1 MPSGSSVTAGYAA
14 PSHMAANASP
24 RSTYTD
30 PLVAQSSYRS
40 NPPSR
45 LQDDIQTAD
54 DFEGDADADE
64 DDEDGEHLDGSEAHH
79 NMINESTV
87 KSGYLEKKGEKRKT
101 WKKRWFVLRSSKL
114 AYYKNDKEYQL
125 LRFIDVGDIKT
136 VASVELK
143 KSVNTFGIV
152 TPKRT
157 FYVRAAS
164 RSEMESWIEV
174 LNEVMT
180 QYAQSSTMTQ
190 EMAAIELANTETPA
204 PSATLPQQIS
214 HPPRRSI
221 SQERAPTSTTLPIKI
236 GVPNQGNLSAPAQP
250 RPIPGSAAFSP
261 LTATSDSETGAE
273 RYGLSYTSSTGP
285 SIAGSPSTRT
295 DPSQHFLLAG
305 QSPGG
310 GGGHTSG
317 SEMSDLGG
325 HQRRPSA
332 GYGSL
337 PRQRSTSATRR
348 LASFSSGAADQ
359 PSSPILPHGGGGGQV
374 LSSSDEEDEWD
385 EEEVADQAMPLPAL
399 GSSQSSQQHQHQ
411 QQQQQQ
417 QHQQQPPSLQLQVQS
432 QQLGQQGQPS
442 PLSISPLPPGG
453 SDLIRDPNKVITQGY
468 LMKQSGR
475 RKVWRK
481 RWFVLTSS
489 RLLYSRSHMDAKAHR
504 QIPIASMLD
513 AIEYEPKKASS
524 AIPTSPGIGS
534 PSSNPFGFE
543 STGLGAFGDRDGNTP
558 FSPGSSAPIGPP
570 EKPER
575 RGSMVAAAAG
585 VASNMTA
592 GMVGSKKRKENCFQI
607 ITPKRTFILCAPG
620 EDEEIKWISALKT
633 LITRQRNG
641 QTPSANPPL
650 SPTSLGPASAF
661 PFYSSAASVGGN
673 AGGAGTPGVTSPTVK
688 YSSPVP
694 PSKGPATASGA
705 PNPANSQPNAA
716 APAAGA
722 GPTAVT
728 APHGQLSSMAAA
740 AHTLSANPITPAPP
754 SNGDSSLPPEVSS
767 STPTATAT

>member
-1 MPSGSSVTAGYAA
+1 M
-14 PSHMAANASP
+14 
-24 RSTYTD
+24 
-30 PLVAQSSYRS
+30 
-40 NPPSR
+40 
-45 LQDDIQTAD
+45 QDDLNATD

-64 DDEDGEHLDGSEAHH
+64 DDEDEHLDGTEAHH

-157 FYVRAAS
+157 FYVRASS
-164 RSEMESWIEV
+164 RAEMESWIEA
-174 LNEVMT
+174 LNEIMT

-190 EMAAIELANTETPA
+190 EMAAMELGNTDTPA
-204 PSATLPQQIS
+204 PSSTVPQLATSQ
-214 HPPRRSI
+214 PRKRSI
-221 SQERAPTSTTLPIKI
+221 SQERSPTSAAVPIKI
-236 GVPNQGNLSAPAQP
+236 GIPGQGNYSAPAQP
-250 RPIPGSAAFSP
+250 RPIPGSNAFSP
-261 LTATSDSETGAE
+261 LTVTSDSETGAE
-273 RYGLSYTSSTGP
+273 RYGLSYTSSAGP
-285 SIAGSPSTRT
+285 SISGSPSTRT
-295 DPSQHFLLAG
+295 DPSHSFLLAG

-317 SEMSDLGG
+317 SEMNDVGG
-325 HQRRPSA
+325 HQRRPSV
-332 GYGSL
+332 GFGSL

-348 LASFSSGAADQ
+348 LASVSSRAAQQ
-359 PSSPILPHGGGGGQV
+359 PGSPVLQQGGGGGGHL

-399 GSSQSSQQHQHQ
+399 GSSQSSQH
-411 QQQQQQ
+411 
-417 QHQQQPPSLQLQVQS
+417 PPSLQLQTHA
-432 QQLGQQGQPS
+432 QQLASQGQPS
-442 PLSISPLPPGG
+442 PLSISPLPHGG

-481 RWFVLTSS
+481 RWFVLTPS

-504 QIPIASMLD
+504 QIPISSMLD

-524 AIPTSPGIGS
+524 GMPTSPGIGS
-534 PSSNPFGFE
+534 PSTNPFALD
-543 STGLGAFGDRDGNTP
+543 SSDRDGNTA
-558 FSPGSSAPIGPP
+558 FTSGAGSSAPPS

-585 VASNMTA
+585 VAQNMTA
-592 GMVGSKKRKENCFQI
+592 GMVGSSKKRKENCFQI

-650 SPTSLGPASAF
+650 SPTSMGPATAF
-661 PFYSSAASVGGN
+661 PFYSSTTSGSNATAPATGGS
-673 AGGAGTPGVTSPTVK
+673 VTSPTAAK
-688 YSSPVP
+688 YAPASAKGTVLSPTVP
-694 PSKGPATASGA
+694 
-705 PNPANSQPNAA
+705 NSTSAAA
-716 APAAGA
+716 APGRSEAQQ
-722 GPTAVT
+722 T
-728 APHGQLSSMAAA
+728 QLTSIGAA
-740 AHTLSANPITPAPP
+740 AHTLSSTSLASNQTSATSAANGN
-754 SNGDSSLPPEVSS
+754 SNGNGNHTVEARHASPSTSSIGAA
-767 STPTATAT
+767 PTAQAT

>member
-1 MPSGSSVTAGYAA
+1 
-14 PSHMAANASP
+14 MAAAVSP
-24 RSTYTD
+24 QNGFVETF
-30 PLVAQSSYRS
+30 VAQPTSSRI
-40 NPPSR
+40 
-45 LQDDIQTAD
+45 QDEDL
-54 DFEGDADADE
+54 EADADGD
-64 DDEDGEHLDGSEAHH
+64 DDEEDGDDIDGSEAHH

-87 KSGYLEKKGEKRKT
+87 KSGYLGKKGEKRKT

-114 AYYKNDKEYQL
+114 AYYKNEKEYQL

-143 KSVNTFGIV
+143 KSINTFGIV

-157 FYVRAAS
+157 FYVRASS
-164 RSEMESWIEV
+164 RPEMESWIQV

-190 EMAAIELANTETPA
+190 EMAALELANTETPA
-204 PSATLPQQIS
+204 PSSTLPQPHS
-214 HPPRRSI
+214 HVPSSLAPSQHHKRSL
-221 SQERAPTSTTLPIKI
+221 SQDRKPTSTAVPIKI
-236 GVPNQGNLSAPAQP
+236 GIPAQGNYAAPAQP

-273 RYGLSYTSSTGP
+273 RYGLSYTSSTGQ
-285 SIAGSPSTRT
+285 SISGSPSTRV
-295 DPSQHFLLAG
+295 DPSQPFLLAG

-317 SEMSDLGG
+317 SELSDVGG
-325 HQRRPSA
+325 HQRRPSG
-332 GYGSL
+332 GYGSF
-337 PRQRSTSATRR
+337 PRQRSISSSRR
-348 LASFSSGAADQ
+348 LASYSSGAADQ
-359 PSSPILPHGGGGGQV
+359 PSSPSLQPSGGVGANQV
-374 LSSSDEEDEWD
+374 LSSSDEEGEDDWD

-399 GSSQSSQQHQHQ
+399 GSSQASSQ

-417 QHQQQPPSLQLQVQS
+417 QLQSSSLSLPGHSQQQ
-432 QQLGQQGQPS
+432 QQASQGQPP
-442 PLSISPLPPGG
+442 PLSISPLPPTA

-504 QIPIASMLD
+504 QIPISSMLD
-513 AIEYEPKKASS
+513 AIEYEAKKASS
-524 AIPTSPGIGS
+524 TVPTSPGIGS
-534 PSSNPFGFE
+534 PSTNPFGLNND
-543 STGLGAFGDRDGNTP
+543 SDANAT
-558 FSPGSSAPIGPP
+558 FSPGAGAATGPP

-641 QTPSANPPL
+641 QTPSGAAPL
-650 SPTSLGPASAF
+650 SPTTLSPTTAF
-661 PFYSSAASVGGN
+661 PFFAA
-673 AGGAGTPGVTSPTVK
+673 TPGGSTGNVASGGGSSVTSP
-688 YSSPVP
+688 S
-694 PSKGPATASGA
+694 
-705 PNPANSQPNAA
+705 AA
-716 APAAGA
+716 ASRYASPAQGKAPVSTPGTGQPTSVAG
-722 GPTAVT
+722 G
-728 APHGQLSSMAAA
+728 LSSMGAAA
-740 AHTLSANPITPAPP
+740 QALSNTSASNQTAPSTAP
-754 SNGDSSLPPEVSS
+754 NGDSHSEAPSSQRQPPDVGASPA
-767 STPTATAT
+767 TTAA

>member
-1 MPSGSSVTAGYAA
+1 MPSGHAA
-14 PSHMAANASP
+14 TVNPSAINPVVA
-24 RSTYTD
+24 STYSHAD
-30 PLVAQSSYRS
+30 SSAPQPFRW

-45 LQDDIQTAD
+45 MQDEMNATD

-64 DDEDGEHLDGSEAHH
+64 DDEDGEHLDGTEAHH

-157 FYVRAAS
+157 FYVRASS
-164 RSEMESWIEV
+164 RAELESWIEA
-174 LNEVMT
+174 LNEIMT

-190 EMAAIELANTETPA
+190 EMAAMELGNTETPA
-204 PSATLPQQIS
+204 PSSTVPQLPTSQ
-214 HPPRRSI
+214 PRKRSV
-221 SQERAPTSTTLPIKI
+221 SQERSPTSTAIPIKI
-236 GVPNQGNLSAPAQP
+236 GIPDSSNYSAPAQP
-250 RPIPGSAAFSP
+250 RPIPGSNAFSP
-261 LTATSDSETGAE
+261 LTATSDSDTGAE
-273 RYGLSYTSSTGP
+273 RYGLSYTSSAGP
-285 SIAGSPSTRT
+285 SISGSPSTRP
-295 DPSQHFLLAG
+295 DPSHLFLLAG

-310 GGGHTSG
+310 GGGGGHTSG
-317 SEMSDLGG
+317 SEISDVGG

-332 GYGSL
+332 AFGSL
-337 PRQRSTSATRR
+337 PRLRSTSTTRC
-348 LASFSSGAADQ
+348 LASSSSGGVEQ
-359 PSSPILPHGGGGGQV
+359 PGSPVLQQGGGGAHL

-399 GSSQSSQQHQHQ
+399 GSSQTSQHPPTLPLQTHAQ
-411 QQQQQQ
+411 QQA
-417 QHQQQPPSLQLQVQS
+417 S
-432 QQLGQQGQPS
+432 QGQPS
-442 PLSISPLPPGG
+442 PLNISPLPHGG

-504 QIPIASMLD
+504 QIPISSMLD

-524 AIPTSPGIGS
+524 GIPTSPGIGS
-534 PSSNPFGFE
+534 PSTNPFA
-543 STGLGAFGDRDGNTP
+543 LDNADRDGNAAVTP
-558 FSPGSSAPIGPP
+558 GAGPSAALP

-641 QTPSANPPL
+641 QTPSVNPPL
-650 SPTSLGPASAF
+650 SPTSIGPASAF
-661 PFYSSAASVGGN
+661 PFYSSTTSGSTANTPATGGSL
-673 AGGAGTPGVTSPTVK
+673 TSPT
-688 YSSPVP
+688 
-694 PSKGPATASGA
+694 
-705 PNPANSQPNAA
+705 AA
-716 APAAGA
+716 AKYAPASAKGTVPS
-722 GPTAVT
+722 PTVPNSTSTAAV
-728 APHGQLSSMAAA
+728 GQPSQLTSIGAA
-740 AHTLSANPITPAPP
+740 AHTLSSASLASNQTSAATIA
-754 SNGDSSLPPEVSS
+754 SNGNSNGNGTHAAEARHTSPSASSIGAA
-767 STPTATAT
+767 PTAQAT

>member
-1 MPSGSSVTAGYAA
+1 MPSGHAATANSAAINPVAASTSSYADPTA
-14 PSHMAANASP
+14 
-24 RSTYTD
+24 
-30 PLVAQSSYRS
+30 AQSSRLY
-40 NPPSR
+40 PSSHM
-45 LQDDIQTAD
+45 QDDLSATD
-54 DFEGDADADE
+54 DFEGDGDADE
-64 DDEDGEHLDGSEAHH
+64 DDDDEHMDGTEAHH

-157 FYVRAAS
+157 FYVRASS
-164 RSEMESWIEV
+164 RAEMESWIEK
-174 LNEVMT
+174 LNEIMT

-190 EMAAIELANTETPA
+190 EMAAMELGNTQTPA
-204 PSATLPQQIS
+204 PSSTLPQLATSQ
-214 HPPRRSI
+214 PRKRSI
-221 SQERAPTSTTLPIKI
+221 SQERSPTSTAVPIKI
-236 GVPNQGNLSAPAQP
+236 GIPGQGNYSAPAQP
-250 RPIPGSAAFSP
+250 RPIPGSNAFSP
-261 LTATSDSETGAE
+261 LTVTSDSETGAE

-285 SIAGSPSTRT
+285 SGSGSPSTRN
-295 DPSQHFLLAG
+295 DPSHSFLLAG
-305 QSPGG
+305 HSPGGG

-317 SEMSDLGG
+317 SEMSDVGG

-332 GYGSL
+332 GFGSL

-348 LASFSSGAADQ
+348 LASFSSGGADQ
-359 PSSPILPHGGGGGQV
+359 PGSPVLQQQGGGGGHL

-399 GSSQSSQQHQHQ
+399 GSSQSSQH
-411 QQQQQQ
+411 
-417 QHQQQPPSLQLQVQS
+417 PPSLHLQTQT
-432 QQLGQQGQPS
+432 QQLASSQGAQSS
-442 PLSISPLPPGG
+442 PLSISPLPQGG

-481 RWFVLTSS
+481 RWFVLTPS

-504 QIPIASMLD
+504 QIPISSMLD

-524 AIPTSPGIGS
+524 AVPTSPGIGS
-534 PSSNPFGFE
+534 PSTNPFTLE
-543 STGLGAFGDRDGNTP
+543 SSDRDGHAA
-558 FSPGSSAPIGPP
+558 FSPSAGSSAPPP

-585 VASNMTA
+585 VAQNMTA

-641 QTPSANPPL
+641 QTTSANPPL
-650 SPTSLGPASAF
+650 SPTSMSPATAF
-661 PFYSSAASVGGN
+661 PFYSST
-673 AGGAGTPGVTSPTVK
+673 AGGSNATSPATGGSMTSPTAAKYAPASAKGTVTSPAVPNST
-688 YSSPVP
+688 SS
-694 PSKGPATASGA
+694 
-705 PNPANSQPNAA
+705 AA
-716 APAAGA
+716 AIPGRGEAQQ
-722 GPTAVT
+722 P
-728 APHGQLSSMAAA
+728 QLTSIGAA
-740 AHTLSANPITPAPP
+740 AHTLSSTSLASNQTSTTSTAAATNGN
-754 SNGDSSLPPEVSS
+754 SNGNGYHTAVEAPRQTSPSA
-767 STPTATAT
+767 STIGAAPTAQAT